1 MRTKH
6 LQLVTQRHSVTTTTK
21 FNASSPFGPVNP
33 ASTTLLAQETLRANQ
48 EARLLELLNS
58 LESVV
63 DNLNFKS
70 FTAYD
75 TLVIAMEGVRV
86 ALSDIQT
93 DEVGTDDVRRVW

>member
-1 MRTKH
+1 VRTRH
-6 LQLVTQRHSVTTTTK
+6 LSLVTQRHSVTTTTK
-21 FNASSPFGPVNP
+21 SNVCSPYGPVNP
-33 ASTTLLAQETLRANQ
+33 ASTTWLAQETLRANQ

-70 FTAYD
+70 FTVYD

-86 ALSDIQT
+86 ALSDTQT
-93 DEVGTDDVRRVW
+93 DAAGTDVQ